1 MAQFSVKTKQAR
13 AQAADELRLAGELG
27 SMEASVRSINSN
39 LGFKVAS
46 KANIRARL
54 NQAARQ
60 IDDHQ
65 QSMRRMY
72 SALTDILDDYD
83 KTEQKL
89 LGDSKLKQM
98 QKQDAAGSSYSG
110 DISAE
115 SLIEKY
121 IKPLLTEIDGGGY
134 QEYIFNRLDSIKE
147 FISKVYQGDMSQ
159 LGALLT
165 IPELIKGDIEAFDDF
180 IDNIKDTIVEKTGF
194 DVKAETSGALY
205 KKELSCANGSLGV
218 SVSAYEAYASAE
230 GGLYTKDDDGKLV
243 LNPHVAAELG
253 ASYTL
258 LSAAGQ
264 YGIGNEMLGANVSGH
279 ITAGQV
285 SGKVQAEAAV
295 MDEDGNFNPHAKLDA
310 SAEAILVD
318 ASAQA
323 GVTVLGT
330 DIKAEAS
337 VNIGVGAHASVEIGD
352 GVLECDIGA
361 SLGIGAS
368 LSFSIDYGGTID
380 AIQECGRSALDKLG
394 SWFD

>member
-13 AQAADELRLAGELG
+13 AQAADELRMVRELE
-27 SMEASVRSINSN
+27 SMEASVRSISSN

-54 NQAARQ
+54 NQAANR
-60 IDDHQ
+60 IDEHQ
-65 QSMRRMY
+65 RSMSRMH

-83 KTEQKL
+83 KTEQRL
-89 LGDSKLKQM
+89 LGDSKLKEM
-98 QKQDAAGSSYSG
+98 QIKNAAGSSYSG
-110 DISAE
+110 DISEE

-121 IKPLLTEIDGGGY
+121 IKPLLTEIDGGEY

-147 FISKVYQGDMSQ
+147 FIAKVYQGDMSQ

-165 IPELIKGDIEAFDDF
+165 IPELVKGDIKAFDDF
-180 IDNIKDTIVEKTGF
+180 VDNIKDTIVEKTGF

-205 KKELSCANGSLGV
+205 ENELSCENGSLGV

-230 GGLYTKDDDGKLV
+230 GGLFTKDDDGNLV
-243 LNPHVAAELG
+243 LNPHVEAEVG

-258 LSAAGQ
+258 LSVAGQ
-264 YGIGNEMLGANVSGH
+264 YGIGNEMLGADVSGH

-285 SGKVQAEAAV
+285 SGKVQAEAAM

-330 DIKAEAS
+330 DIEAEAS

-361 SLGIGAS
+361 SLGIGVS
-368 LSFSIDYGGTID
+368 LSFSIDFGGTID
-380 AIQECGRSALDKLG
+380 AVQEGCKSFFGKIFP
-394 SWFD
+394 W